1 MGISMMVA
9 AGIGAGASMYSAH
22 QQKSASNDALNQQK
36 ESAAAAEA
44 SRPQASKAPTVQSVA
59 ADQAGA
65 GQAGGAPGVA
75 QTFLTGAGGI
85 DPSLLNLGKTTLLG
99 G

>member
-1 MGISMMVA
+1 MGIAMVTSA
-9 AGIGAGASMYSAH
+9 AIAASATAYSAH
-22 QQKSASNDALNQQK
+22 QQKSASNDAIAAQK
-36 ESAAAAEA
+36 ETAAAAEA
-44 SRPQASKAPTVQSVA
+44 NRPQASKAPNSQAVQASE
-59 ADQAGA
+59 AGA

-85 DPSLLNLGKTTLLG
+85 DPSTLNLGKNTLLG

>member
-1 MGISMMVA
+1 MSGAVGTALVAGVGGMLIASQMSKPPSMPSPQA
-9 AGIGAGASMYSAH
+9 P
-22 QQKSASNDALNQQK
+22 
-36 ESAAAAEA
+36 AAA
-44 SRPQASKAPTVQSVA
+44 PQASKAPTA
-59 ADQAGA
+59 QAVGAGQVGA

-85 DPSLLNLGKTTLLG
+85 DPNNLQLGKTTLLG